1 MVLNSENQLMMAG
14 FTTKLSL
21 IKAKGA
27 PTNSFQIIMD
37 GDTLTMP
44 SKPCKVP
51 LLVFP
56 RNKCIKLLSPLDER
70 KHQ

>member
-14 FTTKLSL
+14 FTTKLILS
-21 IKAKGA
+21 K
-27 PTNSFQIIMD
+27 TNETSTFRILMD
-37 GDTLTMP
+37 GDTLTAP

-51 LLVFP
+51 LNVFP
-56 RNKCIKLLSPLDER
+56 KNKCIKMLTPRDET